1 MLFALFKMNQ
11 TQETADSI
19 VDHAHHKGCVA
30 AEYGYCSAND
40 VKDRTVIF
48 MRRNIK
54 IGCVP
59 EEEVKVSMCGFHYT
73 WLVAITPE
81 PLEMCGCSLDTAI
94 GEDLCSAF
102 EPSDPFTFKSRLFT
116 FWHNSNTEVIND
128 HCIFNGND
136 TDHAPARFER
146 GWKKAG
152 VIHYNS
158 QTGFLQVL
166 EPISKAMCHI
176 IAEENN
182 NGELYFYT
190 LPNEGVHTHRREQ
203 LIGVD
208 CWCLE
213 VEDIV
218 HFFENPI
225 VLPDD
230 ILNYATSARI
240 QFKTSDRDA
249 RYNECLDF
257 ILVSV
262 SEDIMEMASV
272 NEKNCESP
280 VSLSTRKAML
290 FDCAATLMLLLSIQ
304 DKENID
310 CLRSTLSEGTDFAS
324 ILWFVYTY
332 TNHILYTSY
341 DEIGKFNSQLVDLF
355 LEEGLEKQLLAIAI
369 SGERERYIDN
379 KQRTHHDIL
388 CESETVVK
396 ALVPEYVSTDD
407 IIKQERDNDGVLTL
421 TPIQYWHYFDEK
433 VFNVCTLEEET
444 FEKNKAIL
452 EYLKLN
458 RE

>member
-1 MLFALFKMNQ
+1 
-11 TQETADSI
+11 
-19 VDHAHHKGCVA
+19 
-30 AEYGYCSAND
+30 
-40 VKDRTVIF
+40 
-48 MRRNIK
+48 
-54 IGCVP
+54 
-59 EEEVKVSMCGFHYT
+59 
-73 WLVAITPE
+73 
-81 PLEMCGCSLDTAI
+81 
-94 GEDLCSAF
+94 
-102 EPSDPFTFKSRLFT
+102 
-116 FWHNSNTEVIND
+116 
-128 HCIFNGND
+128 
-136 TDHAPARFER
+136 
-146 GWKKAG
+146 
-152 VIHYNS
+152 
-158 QTGFLQVL
+158 
-166 EPISKAMCHI
+166 
-176 IAEENN
+176 
-182 NGELYFYT
+182 
-190 LPNEGVHTHRREQ
+190 
-203 LIGVD
+203 
-208 CWCLE
+208 
-213 VEDIV
+213 
-218 HFFENPI
+218 
-225 VLPDD
+225 
-230 ILNYATSARI
+230 
-240 QFKTSDRDA
+240 
-249 RYNECLDF
+249 
-257 ILVSV
+257 
-262 SEDIMEMASV
+262 
-272 NEKNCESP
+272 
-280 VSLSTRKAML
+280 
-290 FDCAATLMLLLSIQ
+290 MLLLSIQ